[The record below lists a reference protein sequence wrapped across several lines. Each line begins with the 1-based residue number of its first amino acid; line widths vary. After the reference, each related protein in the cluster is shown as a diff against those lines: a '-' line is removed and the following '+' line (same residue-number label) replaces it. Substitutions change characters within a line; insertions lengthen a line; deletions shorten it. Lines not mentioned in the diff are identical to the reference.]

1 LFVPPRTE
9 SISGRG
15 IDDARLLNAYEVF
28 RAINVLYASAVLDD
42 DAHPFL
48 AHEFVGAIRIYQAFR
63 CFGHR
68 ADAFRT
74 REIPK
79 AVRVLCTYIP
89 FVAKGL
95 ACSDFIEELN
105 FSARTHILSEQLGK
119 EFLGID
125 VGGQPVGHHG
135 DENAPDVLLEFGHKR
150 WTLVCKGYGLVAFH
164 AEGLTVLE
172 TKPAMVSPLEFLV
185 GTCQG
190 RFGNSAAAYGA
201 HADDQQR
208 CTDELSLHCYPS
220 LFGC

>member
-28 RAINVLYASAVLDD
+28 RAINVVYASAGLDD

-48 AHEFVGAIRIYQAFR
+48 AHEFVGAIRIFQAFR
-63 CFGHR
+63 CFRHR

-105 FSARTHILSEQLGK
+105 FSTDADIPIEQHGH
-119 EFLGID
+119 EFVDID
-125 VGGQPVGHHG
+125 ERGNEGQAVADHG
-135 DENAPDVLLEFGHKR
+135 DENVPDVSLE
-150 WTLVCKGYGLVAFH
+150 LVDKGRAFVRKAYGLVAFH
-164 AEGLTVLE
+164 PKGFTVLE
-172 TKPAMVSPLEFLV
+172 TESPMLPPLDYLF
-185 GTCQG
+185 GTCHS
-190 RFGNSAAAYGA
+190 RAGNYRES
-201 HADDQQR
+201 
-208 CTDELSLHCYPS
+208 
-220 LFGC
+220 